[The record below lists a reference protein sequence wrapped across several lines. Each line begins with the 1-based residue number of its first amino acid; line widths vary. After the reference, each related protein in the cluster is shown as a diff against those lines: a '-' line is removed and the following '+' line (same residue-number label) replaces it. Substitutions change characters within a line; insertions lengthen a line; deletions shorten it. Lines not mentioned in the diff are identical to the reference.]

1 MADNRK
7 KPDPDNAA
15 TTEDGLDIVA
25 LEALRRR
32 RNRLLF
38 GGIIALCVVFYLITL
53 IRLGGA

>member
-1 MADNRK
+1 MAENNK
-7 KPDPDNAA
+7 KPDKGSAA
-15 TTEDGLDIVA
+15 VTEDGIDIAA
-25 LEALRRR
+25 LEVLRRR